1 MDPAVVAEV
10 DRRLTSVSFE
20 HGIRIPWAIESGS
33 RAWGFPS
40 PDSDYD
46 CRFLFVRPPADYLDP
61 WPPRDVV
68 ETPLDAVFDV
78 RLAVAGNATGAALR
92 GALVAGRRPRA
103 RGSRPGQARRA
114 AAEAFRAM
122 VERWS

>member
-1 MDPAVVAEV
+1 VRALAAGMDPAVVAEA
-10 DRRLTSVSFE
+10 DRRLTSVSLE

-46 CRFLFVRPPADYLDP
+46 CRFLFVRPPA
-61 WPPRDVV
+61 
-68 ETPLDAVFDV
+68 
-78 RLAVAGNATGAALR
+78 
-92 GALVAGRRPRA
+92 
-103 RGSRPGQARRA
+103 
-114 AAEAFRAM
+114 AEAFRAM